1 MLAYIKRVDVTGLDA
16 DWPRRVAIQR
26 VAVDKP
32 WALVEREADG
42 SLPLLALLLP
52 GGPGPATGA
61 PPGSSP
67 ESRPAGSDAPAP
79 SVTVGA
85 LAVDEGFIRFVDRTT
100 TPAFTEEASRI
111 VLSGRD
117 LGTAKGATGQ
127 LALAGRL
134 TGGAPFEL
142 KGAVGALGGPLNLDL
157 EGKLSDFP
165 LPRVNPYANKLIGW
179 IARRGAFGTTVRYR
193 VTDNVLTATN
203 EIFLGQPDFAPS
215 RSGDEV
221 RERVGVPFGLLL
233 SLLKNARGEVR
244 LSVPV
249 SGNIASRQ
257 FDLTDAFWEAVRKT
271 AIGVMALPVS
281 WVGKIFY
288 TEDARVETIRI
299 WPVYFEPGTTRFSE
313 GFDRHAER
321 LAGFLRDAPG
331 VTLAMKPVLTVDD
344 IVALKREA
352 ARRRI
357 EAAAGEAGQAGA
369 DAAAARLFAERFP
382 GRPAPGGLD
391 AIVAELAKEE
401 PNPDEAA
408 KALVARRVVTTR
420 IQLQKGGR
428 VAPDRLR
435 LSEGVVPVEGS
446 GLGRIEFEIAS

>member
-1 MLAYIKRVDVTGLDA
+1 
-16 DWPRRVAIQR
+16 
-26 VAVDKP
+26 
-32 WALVEREADG
+32 
-42 SLPLLALLLP
+42 
-52 GGPGPATGA
+52 
-61 PPGSSP
+61 
-67 ESRPAGSDAPAP
+67 
-79 SVTVGA
+79 
-85 LAVDEGFIRFVDRTT
+85 
-100 TPAFTEEASRI
+100 
-111 VLSGRD
+111 
-117 LGTAKGATGQ
+117 
-127 LALAGRL
+127 
-134 TGGAPFEL
+134 
-142 KGAVGALGGPLNLDL
+142 
-157 EGKLSDFP
+157 
-165 LPRVNPYANKLIGW
+165 
-179 IARRGAFGTTVRYR
+179 VRYR